1 MSYLPAL
8 PPGAWDGLPFTP
20 LDRAFARFLQE
31 RQPSADPRHTWLA
44 LLVSHQF
51 GRGHACLDLSTLP
64 AHATEVLGWSA
75 EQCQRLP
82 AHLADAAPSLP
93 WTQAE
98 QGASPL
104 VLQGLRLYLRRA
116 WQAEQDIRA
125 ALLARVQADDASVN
139 RTATALHA
147 ALQALFPPLGSTHT
161 AAAPQPDWQKV
172 ACALAARGHLLLL
185 TGGPGTGKT
194 TTVARLLALLQSQ
207 ACAVGQPLRIHLSAP
222 TGKAAA
228 RLSASLQDAQDK
240 LPGTF
245 RAVLQ
250 AHPPGEAQTLHRL
263 LRIQPG
269 GASPV
274 PEPLPTDLVVVD
286 EASMIDLEMMAR
298 LLACVPQRA
307 RLVLLGDKDQ
317 LASVEAGAVWA
328 QLCEGADEGHYTAH
342 TVDWLREHA
351 QEDVSA
357 WAAPDRPSPS
367 PSVQQQATAN
377 QNSAAERTATGQLD
391 LWADNAPA
399 ESPLAAALPWAQHT
413 VKLRH
418 SRRFSAEGGIGLW
431 ASALNLGDAPAV
443 AALWQ
448 ALPLASGAVNA
459 TITRLAPGTQPRSA
473 AWAHAVRQGW
483 ADWLTQ
489 IAPWQAA
496 TASLDGDG
504 QPSASVNDATA
515 RQLLNAFGRFQV
527 LCAVRE
533 GPWGVQQLNRASAL
547 ALQCPAE
554 GWYAGRPVM
563 VTRNDAAL
571 GLMNGDVGLCLP
583 RDGRLRVAFPVGET
597 GVRWVAASRLEDV
610 ETVFAMTVHKS
621 QGSEFDQVLLVL
633 PDQLNPVLTRELLY
647 TGLTRAKTRAIW
659 HVPEPDVLFQAVTRR
674 VWRSG
679 GLGLAHGLG
688 HNAVPA

>member
-1 MSYLPAL
+1 MSHLPQL
-8 PPGAWDGLPFTP
+8 HPGAWDAVPITP

-51 GRGHACLDLSTLP
+51 GRGHACLDLSTLQG
-64 AHATEVLGWSA
+64 HAADALGWNA

-82 AHLADAAPSLP
+82 IDLSKAVHSLP
-93 WTQAE
+93 WAE
-98 QGASPL
+98 PGPGSAPL
-104 VLQGLRLYLRRA
+104 VLQGQRLYLRRA
-116 WQAEQDIRA
+116 WQAEQDIRT
-125 ALLARVQADDASVN
+125 ALLARVQADVATEDGAAPDAATGQSGTLGNALQTLFPQGNAVPAS
-139 RTATALHA
+139 TAT
-147 ALQALFPPLGSTHT
+147 G
-161 AAAPQPDWQKV
+161 PQPDWQKV
-172 ACALAARGHLLLL
+172 ACALAARGRLLLL

-207 ACAVGQPLRIHLSAP
+207 ACAAGQPLRIHLTAP

-228 RLSASLQDAQDK
+228 RLSASLRDALDK
-240 LPGTF
+240 LPATF
-245 RAVLQ
+245 RAALQ

-269 GASPV
+269 GASPA

-298 LLACVPQRA
+298 LLACVPLSA

-328 QLCEGADEGHYTAH
+328 QLCEGADQGHYSNP
-342 TVDWLREHA
+342 TVAWLREHA

-357 WAAPDRPSPS
+357 WAAPASPA
-367 PSVQQQATAN
+367 QI
-377 QNSAAERTATGQLD
+377 D
-391 LWADNAPA
+391 LWADNAP
-399 ESPLAAALPWAQHT
+399 AALPWAQHT

-418 SRRFSAEGGIGLW
+418 SRRFSAEGGIGQW
-431 ASALNLGDAPAV
+431 ANALNLGQAEAV

-448 ALPLASGAVNA
+448 ALPLASEAAEAAVA
-459 TITRLAPGTQPRSA
+459 RLAPGTLPRSA
-473 AWAHAVRQGW
+473 AWAQALRQGW
-483 ADWLTQ
+483 ADWLRLMR
-489 IAPWQAA
+489 PWQTPAA
-496 TASLDGDG
+496 YSENTTSLGVD
-504 QPSASVNDATA
+504 DATA

-533 GPWGVQQLNRASAL
+533 GPWGVQQLNRAAAL

-554 GWYAGRPVM
+554 GWYPGRPVM
-563 VTRNDAAL
+563 VTRNDTAL

-583 RDGRLRVAFPVGET
+583 HDGRLRVAFPVGEH
-597 GVRWVAASRLEDV
+597 GVRWVAASRLEAV

-621 QGSEFDQVLLVL
+621 QGSEFEQVLLVL

-647 TGLTRAKTRAIW
+647 TGLTRAKSRALW
-659 HVPEPDVLFQAVTRR
+659 HVPEPDVLLQAVTRR

-679 GLGLAHGLG
+679 GLGLSGW
-688 HNAVPA
+688 HNAVPT